1 MPTITQKLSGLTTQ
15 FTLLFICIAI
25 WVWSTAGFAQEAMTE
40 VTVPAPEVVNET
52 QEQSN
57 ETQEQSNEIQEQSSE
72 SQEQPSESQEQPSE
86 TMSDTGSTDVVLQEL
101 IQLLDQETELA
112 TKSKMNVDFVP
123 GMMSVLHGK
132 DMLARGV
139 ENVYQALGLL
149 PGIEI
154 SRTNDGQPQ
163 ILVRGIGKTF
173 FSSKVKF
180 LLNNTPFNATL
191 GAATT
196 LLILPIEQVERI
208 EVIRGPGSAIYG
220 EYASVGV
227 INIITRKG
235 DTALFVRANDL
246 KKQTYGGMYSRQL
259 PDQDLSFNISLS
271 QVSAEGGD
279 VDAGPDIL
287 FGTPQ
292 EGISNAPGPINNK
305 EDHKTLLL
313 DVDYKD
319 YIFSWQ
325 YIEQSSG
332 DYFGLANALPS
343 DQQRIVRSI
352 TMQSLEL
359 SKKWQINDDWRAKG
373 TIGLLDFQLD
383 SELYELFPAGFTV
396 PNPTPPPV
404 AYVYP
409 NGVLGGP
416 NYEDDRYYIG
426 GDFTYSGMENHE
438 WLLGFDLAY
447 IEQGETYV
455 NRNYIP
461 DDLTPITTPPSVV
474 RLDGDENWIKEGLS
488 RTVMGLF
495 VHDQYTVNEKLK
507 FTFGLRFD
515 HYDDVGNDV
524 MPRLAGVYQ
533 LADKQTLKFQ
543 YARSFRPPTFLELY
557 TQNNLIVDGN
567 PDLESESID
576 TIEAAYVF
584 NDGATVFRSTA
595 FYFIVRDLIAIDP
608 ALNSYTNQGKINT
621 AGLELELQQQVTRKI
636 KVDATLT
643 ALNAEDDQSGED
655 VPGIANLAGNVAFLL
670 QPWPDYVF
678 GIQLKALGD
687 RKREAG
693 DSRPDLDGYSVL
705 DVTLNMFNLG
715 LRNLNLRTG
724 IKNLFDNDIVY
735 PAPLVSFPPGT
746 PQLRPAYQNDYP
758 QTGREIFLQLDYTF

>member
-1 MPTITQKLSGLTTQ
+1 M
-15 FTLLFICIAI
+15 
-25 WVWSTAGFAQEAMTE
+25 WSTAGFAQETMTE
-40 VTVPAPEVVNET
+40 VTVPAPEVVNDT
-52 QEQSN
+52 
-57 ETQEQSNEIQEQSSE
+57 QEQSSE
-72 SQEQPSESQEQPSE
+72 SLEQPSE
-86 TMSDTGSTDVVLQEL
+86 TMSDIGSTDVVLQEL

-235 DTALFVRANDL
+235 DSALFVRANDL

-259 PDQDLSFNISLS
+259 PEKELSFNIGVS
-271 QVSAEGGD
+271 QVRADGGD

-292 EGISNAPGPINNK
+292 AGISNAPGPINNK

-352 TMQSLEL
+352 TMQSFEL

-373 TIGLLDFQLD
+373 TVGLLDFQLD
-383 SELYELFPAGFTV
+383 SELYELFPAGFIV
-396 PNPTPPPV
+396 PPANI
-404 AYVYP
+404 YP
-409 NGVLGGP
+409 DGVLGGP

-426 GDFTYSGMENHE
+426 GDFSYSGMVNHE

-455 NRNYIP
+455 NRNYNP

-474 RLDGDENWIKEGLS
+474 RLDGGENWIKEGLS

-643 ALNAEDDQSGED
+643 ALNTEDDQSGED
-655 VPGIANLAGNVAFLL
+655 VPGIANLAGNIAFLL
-670 QPWPDYVF
+670 QPWPDYIF

-758 QTGREIFLQLDYTF
+758 QSGREIFLQLDYTF

>member
-1 MPTITQKLSGLTTQ
+1 MPTIIQKLSGLTTQ
-15 FTLLFICIAI
+15 FTFFIFIVI
-25 WVWSTAGFAQEAMTE
+25 WMWSTAGFAQETMTE
-40 VTVPAPEVVNET
+40 VTVPAPEVVNDT
-52 QEQSN
+52 
-57 ETQEQSNEIQEQSSE
+57 QEQSSE
-72 SQEQPSESQEQPSE
+72 SLEQPSE
-86 TMSDTGSTDVVLQEL
+86 TMSDIGSTDVVLQEL

-235 DTALFVRANDL
+235 DSALFVRANDL

-259 PDQDLSFNISLS
+259 PEKELSFNIGVS
-271 QVSAEGGD
+271 QVRADGGD

-292 EGISNAPGPINNK
+292 AGISNAPGPINNK

-352 TMQSLEL
+352 TMQSFEL

-373 TIGLLDFQLD
+373 TVGLLDFQLD
-383 SELYELFPAGFTV
+383 SELYELFPAGFIV
-396 PNPTPPPV
+396 PPANI
-404 AYVYP
+404 YP
-409 NGVLGGP
+409 DGVLGGP

-426 GDFTYSGMENHE
+426 GDFSYSGMVNHE

-455 NRNYIP
+455 NRNYNP

-474 RLDGDENWIKEGLS
+474 RLDGGENWIKEGLS

-643 ALNAEDDQSGED
+643 ALNTEDDQSGED
-655 VPGIANLAGNVAFLL
+655 VPGIANLAGNIAFLL
-670 QPWPDYVF
+670 QPWPDYIF

-758 QTGREIFLQLDYTF
+758 QSGREIFLQLDYTF

>member
-1 MPTITQKLSGLTTQ
+1 MRKITQEYSLLPLRLTLCIVLSL
-15 FTLLFICIAI
+15 
-25 WVWSTAGFAQEAMTE
+25 WVITSFGQEPVIE
-40 VTVPAPEVVNET
+40 PTVPAQPVTSEVSEQTTET
-52 QEQSN
+52 VQDSG
-57 ETQEQSNEIQEQSSE
+57 
-72 SQEQPSESQEQPSE
+72 PSEA
-86 TMSDTGSTDVVLQEL
+86 VLQEL

-123 GMMSVLHGK
+123 GIMSVLHGK

-196 LLILPIEQVERI
+196 LLILPIEQVDRI

-227 INIITRKG
+227 INIITRKD
-235 DTALFVRANDL
+235 DTALFIRTNDL
-246 KKQTYGGMYSRQL
+246 KKHTYGGMYSQQL
-259 PDQDLSFNISLS
+259 PDKNLSFNISVS
-271 QVSAEGGD
+271 QVNADGGD

-287 FGTPQ
+287 FDTPQ

-313 DVDYKD
+313 DINYKD

-325 YIEQSSG
+325 RVEQGIG

-352 TMQSLEL
+352 TMQSFEV
-359 SKKWQINDDWRAKG
+359 SKKWQINELWHAKG
-373 TIGLLDFQLD
+373 TVGLLDFKLD
-383 SELYELFPAGFTV
+383 SDLYELFPAGFTV
-396 PNPTPPPV
+396 PNPAPPPPI
-404 AYVYP
+404 YTYQ

-426 GDFTYSGMENHE
+426 GDFTYRGMENHE
-438 WLLGFDLAY
+438 WLIGFDLSY
-447 IEQGETYV
+447 IEQGDSYV
-455 NRNYIP
+455 NRNYDP
-461 DDLTPITTPPSVV
+461 DDLTPITDPPSVV
-474 RLDGDENWIKEGLS
+474 RLSGDENWIKEGLS
-488 RTVMGLF
+488 RTVVGLYA
-495 VHDQYTVNEKLK
+495 HDQYTVSEKLK
-507 FTFGLRFD
+507 FTIGLRFD
-515 HYDDVGNDV
+515 HYDDVGNDI

-533 LADKQTLKFQ
+533 IADKQTFKFQ

-557 TQNNLIVDGN
+557 TQNNLVVEGN
-567 PDLESESID
+567 PNLESESVD

-584 NDGATVFRSTA
+584 NDGGTVFRSTF
-595 FYFIVRDLIAIDP
+595 FYFIVRDLIIID
-608 ALNSYTNQGKINT
+608 ATLNRYANQGKINT
-621 AGLELELQQQVTRKI
+621 AGFELEYQQQLTRKL
-636 KVDATLT
+636 KVDATLAT
-643 ALNAEDDQSGED
+643 LNAEDDQSGQD
-655 VPGIANLAGNVAFLL
+655 VPGIANLAGNVALLL
-670 QPWPDYVF
+670 QPWPDYIF

-693 DSRPDLDGYSVL
+693 DSRPDLDGYSVI
-705 DVTLNMFNLG
+705 DITFNKFNFV
-715 LRNLNLRTG
+715 LRNLNLRAG
-724 IKNLFDNDIVY
+724 IKNLFDNDVVY
-735 PAPLVSFPPGT
+735 PAPLASFPSGSP
-746 PQLRPAYQNDYP
+746 LRPTYVNDYP
-758 QTGREIFLQLDYTF
+758 QSGRELFLQLDYTFN

>member
-1 MPTITQKLSGLTTQ
+1 MRITIQTSSLRKTQLT
-15 FTLLFICIAI
+15 LFMA
-25 WVWSTAGFAQEAMTE
+25 VWLWSVVASAQESITE
-40 VTVPAPEVVNET
+40 TTIPLASAGEETQAPEPVTDPVPDN
-52 QEQSN
+52 
-57 ETQEQSNEIQEQSSE
+57 
-72 SQEQPSESQEQPSE
+72 
-86 TMSDTGSTDVVLQEL
+86 GSTDVVLQEL

-227 INIITRKG
+227 INIITRKD

-246 KKQTYGGMYSRQL
+246 KKHTYGGMYSRQL
-259 PDQDLSFNISLS
+259 PANDVSFNISVS
-271 QVSAEGGD
+271 QVKAAGGD

-287 FGTPQ
+287 FGTPL
-292 EGISNAPGPINNK
+292 EGVSNAPGPINNR

-313 DVDYKD
+313 DIDYKD

-325 YIEQSSG
+325 YVEQGSG

-352 TMQSLEL
+352 TMQSFEL

-373 TIGLLDFQLD
+373 TAGLLNFTLD

-396 PNPTPPPV
+396 PNPVPPPP

-438 WLLGFDLAY
+438 WLLGFDLSY
-447 IEQGETYV
+447 IEQGDTYV
-455 NRNYIP
+455 NRNYDP
-461 DDLTPITTPPSVV
+461 DDLTPIIEPPNPPSVV
-474 RLDGDENWIKEGLS
+474 RLDGDENWLKEGLT
-488 RTVMGLF
+488 RTVIGLYA
-495 VHDQYTVNEKLK
+495 HDQFTVTEKLK
-507 FTFGLRFD
+507 FTIGLRFD

-533 LADKQTLKFQ
+533 IADKQTLKFQ

-557 TQNNLIVDGN
+557 TQNNIIVEGN
-567 PDLESESID
+567 PELESESVD

-584 NDGATVFRSTA
+584 NDGSTVFRSTA

-608 ALNSYTNQGKINT
+608 LLNSYTNQGKINT
-621 AGLELELQQQVTRKI
+621 AGLELELQQQVTRNI

-643 ALNAEDDQSGED
+643 AINAEDDQSGED

-670 QPWPDYVF
+670 QPWPDYIF

-705 DVTLNMFNLG
+705 DITLNMFNLG
-715 LRNLNLRTG
+715 LRDLNLRTG

-735 PAPLVSFPPGT
+735 PAPLVAFPPGT

-758 QTGREIFLQLDYTF
+758 QTGREIFLQLDYSF

>member
-1 MPTITQKLSGLTTQ
+1 MPTITPRFSRLSTQ
-15 FTLLFICIAI
+15 LTLLILIG
-25 WVWSTAGFAQEAMTE
+25 VWSAVSFAQESMPENSAPVPE
-40 VTVPAPEVVNET
+40 AGNEALQEIAEPAP
-52 QEQSN
+52 
-57 ETQEQSNEIQEQSSE
+57 
-72 SQEQPSESQEQPSE
+72 
-86 TMSDTGSTDVVLQEL
+86 DTGHTDLVLQEL
-101 IQLLDQETELA
+101 IQLLEEETELA

-191 GAATT
+191 GAAST

-227 INIITRKG
+227 INIVTRKE
-235 DTALFVRANDL
+235 DTVLFARANDL
-246 KKQTYGGMYSRQL
+246 KKKTYGGMYSRQL
-259 PDQDLSFNISLS
+259 PDKNLSFNISLS
-271 QVSAEGGD
+271 QVRADGGD

-292 EGISNAPGPINNK
+292 EAISNAPGPINNK
-305 EDHKTLLL
+305 EKHNVFLL
-313 DVDYKD
+313 DINYKD
-319 YIFSWQ
+319 YVFNWQ
-325 YIEQSSG
+325 YVEQGIG

-352 TMQSLEL
+352 TMQSFEL
-359 SKKWQINDDWRAKG
+359 SRKWQINDDWHVKG
-373 TIGLLDFQLD
+373 SLGLLDFSLESD
-383 SELYELFPAGFTV
+383 VYELFPAGFTV
-396 PNPTPPPV
+396 PPAN
-404 AYVYP
+404 VYP
-409 NGVLGGP
+409 DGVLGGP
-416 NYEDDRYYIG
+416 NYEDDRYFMG
-426 GDFTYSGMENHE
+426 GDFTYNGMKNHE
-438 WLLGFDLAY
+438 WLLGFDLSY
-447 IEQGETYV
+447 IEQGDTFV
-455 NRNYIP
+455 NRNYNP
-461 DDLTPITTPPSVV
+461 EDLTPITNPPSVV
-474 RLDGDENWIKEGLS
+474 RLNGDENWIKEGMS
-488 RTVMGLF
+488 RTVVGLYAQ
-495 VHDQYTVNEKLK
+495 DQYTINEKLK
-507 FTFGLRFD
+507 LTIGLRFD

-524 MPRLAGVYQ
+524 TPRFAGVYQ
-533 LADKQTLKFQ
+533 IAEKQTLKFQ

-557 TQNNLIVDGN
+557 TQNNLVVEGN
-567 PDLESESID
+567 PDLESESVD

-584 NDGATVFRSTA
+584 NDGSTVFRSTA
-595 FYFIVRDLIAIDP
+595 FYFIVRDLITIDP
-608 ALNSYTNQGKINT
+608 SVNSYANEGKINT
-621 AGLELELQQQVTRKI
+621 AGLEFELQQQITRKI

-643 ALNAEDDQSGED
+643 TLNAEDEQSGEA

-687 RKREAG
+687 RKRETG

-715 LRNLNLRTG
+715 FRNFNLRTG
-724 IKNLFDNDIVY
+724 IKNLFDTDVIY

-746 PQLRPAYQNDYP
+746 QQLRPAYQNDYP
-758 QTGREIFLQLDYTF
+758 QTGREVFLQLDYTF